1 MESMARGPEVAGVV
15 GDVREHLSQVWAQA
29 EHAVD
34 GLVEQARGDARR
46 EVVRTVESQ
55 VGAICFKM
63 AQVPKMIDAALKP
76 LTECIA
82 SLEEILT
89 NLNAVSDVP
98 MNGGLPVNAPVS
110 REPAPAEFPPPAE
123 FPAPVPVPAQEQAQ
137 PQPMP
142 QHGDGQSVESAP
154 PPPPMPQSW
163 EVPEPSSNPNQEEY
177 WIGPRTGRPRFRRDS
192 KNESA

>member
-1 MESMARGPEVAGVV
+1 MESMARGPEVAGAV
-15 GDVREHLSQVWAQA
+15 GDVREHLSRVWAQA

-34 GLVEQARGDARR
+34 DLVEQAKGDARR

-98 MNGGLPVNAPVS
+98 MNGAVAVSAPVS
-110 REPAPAEFPPPAE
+110 REPAPAEY
-123 FPAPVPVPAQEQAQ
+123 PAPVPVQQKAQ
-137 PQPMP
+137 PP
-142 QHGDGQSVESAP
+142 QGDGQSAESAP

-163 EVPEPSSNPNQEEY
+163 EAPEPSSNPNQEEY

>member
-1 MESMARGPEVAGVV
+1 
-15 GDVREHLSQVWAQA
+15 VREHLSRVWAQA
-29 EHAVD
+29 EHAVG

-46 EVVRTVESQ
+46 EIVRTVESQ

-98 MNGGLPVNAPVS
+98 MNGPVPVSTPVN
-110 REPAPAEFPPPAE
+110 REPAPAEY
-123 FPAPVPVPAQEQAQ
+123 PAPVPVQEHTQ
-137 PQPMP
+137 PP
-142 QHGDGQSVESAP
+142 HGDGQSVESAP

-163 EVPEPSSNPNQEEY
+163 EAPEPSSNPNQEEY

>member
-98 MNGGLPVNAPVS
+98 MNGAVPMSAPVS
-110 REPAPAEFPPPAE
+110 REPASAPAE
-123 FPAPVPVPAQEQAQ
+123 FPAPVPVQEQAQ
-137 PQPMP
+137 PP
-142 QHGDGQSVESAP
+142 QGHGQSVESAP